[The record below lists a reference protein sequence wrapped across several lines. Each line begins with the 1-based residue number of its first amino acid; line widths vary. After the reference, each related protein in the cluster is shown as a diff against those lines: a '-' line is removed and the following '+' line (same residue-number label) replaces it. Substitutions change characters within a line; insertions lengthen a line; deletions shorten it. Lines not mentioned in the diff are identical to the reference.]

1 MQARR
6 SISGSAARSIE
17 ADGLATGHGVRG
29 AGVER
34 ARAYLYAH
42 PTRPATLGQLAHMA
56 GLSKYHF
63 LRVFAY
69 TFGMSPHAL
78 QMRLRLE
85 LARRYI
91 EEGRPL
97 VFIAYDTGFA
107 DQSHLTRRF
116 KSRFGV
122 TPGRYR
128 RRSPVIDDRVRLNAG

>member
-1 MQARR
+1 MEARR
-6 SISGSAARSIE
+6 STSGSAARRVG
-17 ADGLATGHGVRG
+17 AGAPATGRA

-34 ARAYLYAH
+34 ARAFLYAH
-42 PTRPATLGQLAHMA
+42 PAHPVTLGQLARMA

-69 TFGMSPHAL
+69 TFGMSPHVL

-128 RRSPVIDDRVRLNAG
+128 HRTAAAVDERSRSNGA